1 MSSSDAV
8 KKGKKI
14 IAQVDW
20 FMFAAALTLSLL
32 GMATMHSYTSE
43 NFFFLRQAVWVLI
56 AVVAFFA
63 SSIPSYHFLRRTS
76 VITGMYGVI
85 LVLLLLIFILGAVV
99 LGATTRFHLGAFA
112 VQPADPAKLV
122 LVMVLAKYFAR
133 RHTHI
138 ADIRHIIISGL
149 YAFALFVCVFF
160 QPDFGSGIVIAAI
173 WFGMTLVSG
182 LSRKHFITLILIAVV
197 AAGGAWH
204 FALKPYQKARIMNF
218 VHPMSDVHGT
228 GYNAYQSTIAVGS
241 GQVLGKGIG
250 FGTQS
255 KLQFLPEFQTD
266 FIFAA
271 FAEEWGLI
279 GVIIV
284 MCLFGIII
292 TRALTIAVHAED
304 NFFALTAAGIAVY
317 FFAQFA
323 VHVGM
328 DMGLLPI
335 TGTTLPFMSY
345 GGSHLLTEYIALGIL
360 MSIRREGHA
369 SIRARDETE
378 LVGAI

>member
-1 MSSSDAV
+1 M
-8 KKGKKI
+8 
-14 IAQVDW
+14 IAHVDW
-20 FMFAAALTLSLL
+20 FMFAAAFTLSLL

-43 NFFFLRQAVWVLI
+43 NFFFLRQAMWILI
-56 AVVAFFA
+56 AVGAFFVA
-63 SSIPSYHFLRRTS
+63 SMPSYHFLRRTS
-76 VITGMYGVI
+76 VITGMYGII
-85 LVLLLLIFILGAVV
+85 LSLLLLIFVLGAAV

-138 ADIRHIIISGL
+138 ADIRHIIISGA

-160 QPDFGSGIVIAAI
+160 QPDFGSGIVIASI
-173 WFGMTLVSG
+173 WFGMTLISV
-182 LSRKHFITLILIAVV
+182 LSQKHFIPLVVIAVV
-197 AAGGAWH
+197 GATGAWH

-218 VHPMSDVHGT
+218 VHPMSDIHGT
-228 GYNAYQSTIAVGS
+228 GYNAYQSTVAVGS
-241 GQVLGKGIG
+241 GQLTGKGIG

-255 KLQFLPEFQTD
+255 KLQFLPDFQTD

-271 FAEEWGLI
+271 FAEEWGFI
-279 GVIIV
+279 GVVIV
-284 MCLFGIII
+284 RCLFGIII
-292 TRALTIAVHAED
+292 TRALAIAAHAED

-317 FFAQFA
+317 YFAQFA
-323 VHVGM
+323 VHAGM

-360 MSIRREGHA
+360 MSIRRGGYA

-378 LVGAI
+378 LVGAM

>member
-1 MSSSDAV
+1 M
-8 KKGKKI
+8 
-14 IAQVDW
+14 IAHIDW
-20 FMFAAALTLSLL
+20 FMFAAAFTLSLL
-32 GMATMHSYTSE
+32 GLVTMHSYTSE
-43 NFFFLRQAVWVLI
+43 NSFFVRQTVWILI
-56 AVVAFFA
+56 AVIAFFA
-63 SSIPSYHFLRRTS
+63 ASVPNYHFLRRTS
-76 VITGMYGVI
+76 VIAGMYGVI
-85 LVLLLLIFILGAVV
+85 LSLLLLIFVLGRAVM
-99 LGATTRFHLGAFA
+99 GATTRFHLGAFA

-138 ADIRHIIISGL
+138 ADIRHIIVSGI
-149 YAFALFVCVFF
+149 YAFMLFVCVFF
-160 QPDFGSGIVIAAI
+160 QPDFGSGIVIASI

-182 LSRKHFITLILIAVV
+182 LSRKHFITLVVIATVL
-197 AAGGAWH
+197 ATGAWH
-204 FALKPYQKARIMNF
+204 FALKPYQKARIMTF
-218 VHPMSDVHGT
+218 IHPMADIRGT

-241 GQVLGKGIG
+241 GQVTGKGIG

-271 FAEEWGLI
+271 FSEEWGFI
-279 GVIIV
+279 GVVIV

-292 TRALTIAVHAED
+292 TRALTIALHAEN
-304 NFFALTAAGIAVY
+304 NFFALTAAGIGVY
-317 FFAQFA
+317 IFAQFT
-323 VHVGM
+323 VHAGM

-360 MSIRREGHA
+360 MSIRRGGY
-369 SIRARDETE
+369 SSVQARDETE
-378 LVGAI
+378 LVGAM